1 MRMRKYTFFIISLT
15 SFFLIMCS
23 HKVTEIG
30 EPNTDI
36 KTPIEEESKT
46 EKNTETTDYSG
57 PPRLVKV
64 EAVDTLNSKTKFS
77 IQVEGKDIEY
87 GSFFIRLDEGNPP
100 NTLDFFKSENGYWY
114 FNGGSNDR
122 PTPNIYDNSHVD
134 EDGRKGFF
142 SHTFSMT
149 NWPDSL
155 YSFIC
160 GWHNRPQPGAY
171 MSLVGHIIL
180 KNGKPYS
187 YEKQSNV
194 PDIKHI
200 VVYSESGGYASFPE
214 LFVLDGEYK
223 IGTSFGVNYSR
234 SHLDGKNKSHRL
246 ISNDGGKT
254 WKETSESLIDIR
266 WKTSSGKLEIPAAQG
281 WIFTDPAK
289 YDELIEDQRIVMSS
303 ADGQIAYLGAAY
315 VRTSSDNGKTWQ
327 SKTISIPDDCS
338 GLMNHHTSSSYITTT
353 SGAMIRAVYGRRKK
367 YFNDSRKDEIYFIRS
382 DDNGQNWVVY
392 PMFESGV
399 KNLEVSGFNETAIL
413 ETSSGSLIV
422 LMRSVPEGNLWQSES
437 NDGGLTWST
446 PIKTPMQGYP
456 ASLLRLHDDRLLA
469 IYGRRRIPMGI
480 RATISNDD
488 GEKWDIEKEL
498 IIRNDGLGNP
508 SDLGYPVMHELP
520 NNSIVCVYYITTDNI
535 NTHIAS
541 SIFKIP
547 Y

>member
-1 MRMRKYTFFIISLT
+1 MLSL
-15 SFFLIMCS
+15 FVIMCS
-23 HKVTEIG
+23 HKTAEI
-30 EPNTDI
+30 EEADKDKI
-36 KTPIEEESKT
+36 DSSEEESIPNEDPEDPIT
-46 EKNTETTDYSG
+46 SDYSG
-57 PPRLVKV
+57 PPRLIKV
-64 EAVDTLNSKTKFS
+64 EAIDTLNGKTKFL

-100 NTLDFFKSENGYWY
+100 DTEEFYQSENGYWY
-114 FNGGSNDR
+114 INGGSKDR
-122 PTPNIYDNSHVD
+122 PTPNIYDNGHVD
-134 EDGRKGFF
+134 EDSRKGFF
-142 SHTFSMT
+142 SHTFDTT

-155 YSFIC
+155 YGFIC

-171 MSLVGHIIL
+171 ISLVGNIFL
-180 KNGKPYS
+180 KDGKPYTF
-187 YEKQSNV
+187 EEQSNV
-194 PDIKHI
+194 PNIEH
-200 VVYSESGGYASFPE
+200 VVIYSESGGYASFPE

-223 IGTSFGVNYSR
+223 IGTSFAVNYSR

-266 WKTSSGKLEIPAAQG
+266 WKTSSGKLVIPAAQG
-281 WIFTDPAK
+281 WIFADPSK
-289 YDELIEDQRIVMSS
+289 YDELIQDQRIVMSS

-315 VRTSSDNGKTWQ
+315 VRTSNDNGTTWQ

-338 GLMNHHTSSSYITTT
+338 GLMNHHTSSSYIIT
-353 SGAMIRAVYGRRKK
+353 SNGIQIRAVYGRRKK
-367 YFNDSRKDEIYFIRS
+367 YFSDSRKDELYFIRS
-382 DDNGQNWVVY
+382 EDDGQNWLVY
-392 PMFESGV
+392 PMFENGV
-399 KNLEVSGFNETAIL
+399 NNLEVSGFNETAIL
-413 ETSSGSLIV
+413 ETNSGSLIV

-456 ASLLRLHDDRLLA
+456 ASLLKLKDNRLLA

-480 RATISNDD
+480 RATVSDDD
-488 GEKWDIEKEL
+488 GKSWDIEREL

-508 SDLGYPVMHELP
+508 SDLGYPVMYELP
-520 NNSIVCVYYITTDNI
+520 NKSIVCVYYITTDNI
-535 NTHIAS
+535 NTHIAC